1 MIQEDKAFLVS
12 IVIPVYDVSAYIE
25 RCIFSVINQ
34 TYEHIECIIV
44 DDATPDDSIIKC
56 EQLIANYEGSIRFVI
71 LHHDRNRGLS
81 ASRNTGIDAATGEYV
96 FFLDSDDE
104 LEPDCIEKMIG
115 PVQNDK
121 NIEMVLG
128 NHEMYVYRFPKAPV
142 KKGQTHFPE
151 GDYDS
156 LKKVRN
162 LFKNG
167 GYGGHAWNKLV
178 KKDFLV
184 HNQLFF
190 KEGVLW
196 EDILWS
202 FFVIKRL
209 NHLYIIPDVT
219 LKYFI
224 RPHSILTGTSFQN
237 KAYHFEKVYAE
248 IAANFT
254 EGEEG
259 WEAKK
264 LLRGFCS
271 NFINNYDSP
280 TSKHTAQLFLNAL
293 SGRLN
298 TLARVYLKFVIFLS
312 KFALGRAVFA
322 IARSVRKVIK
332 GEKVIVSQINHT
344 TVS

>member
-1 MIQEDKAFLVS
+1 MVS

-25 RCIFSVINQ
+25 RCISSVINQ

-81 ASRNTGIDAATGEYV
+81 AARNTGTKAATSEYV

-104 LEPDCIEKMIG
+104 LKTDCIEKMVRPIK
-115 PVQNDK
+115 NDTT
-121 NIEMVLG
+121 IEIVLG
-128 NHEMYVYRFPKAPV
+128 NHEMYLYHYPKAPI
-142 KKGQTHFPE
+142 KQGQTHFPE

-167 GYGGHAWNKLV
+167 DYGGHAWNKLI
-178 KKDFLV
+178 KKEFLI

-190 KEGVLW
+190 KEGILW
-196 EDILWS
+196 EDVLWS
-202 FFVIKRL
+202 FFVIKKL

-219 LKYFI
+219 LMYFI
-224 RPHSILTGTSFQN
+224 RPNSILTGTSFHN

-248 IAANFT
+248 IAANLT

-259 WEAKK
+259 GEAKIF
-264 LLRGFCS
+264 LRGFCS

-280 TSKHTAQLFLNAL
+280 ISKHTVQVFLEAL
-293 SGRLN
+293 SGRAYTRERL
-298 TLARVYLKFVIFLS
+298 YLKTVILLS
-312 KFALGRAVFA
+312 KFWLGRTAFA
-322 IARSVRKVIK
+322 IARSVRKAIK
-332 GEKVIVSQINHT
+332 EMGKRL
-344 TVS
+344 